1 MRKHAIRSKCSL
13 GLKINL
19 QKQRHLRIPTER
31 KRVHV
36 SSLSPR
42 RHFSV
47 GFSLYDVYERFR
59 HRMIS
64 RLVFPS
70 NKHFEYSQRFAS
82 LRTCYWQ
89 HSCSG
94 CDLPPVNTL
103 FQPAIDHSAPRRL
116 EAVDHAEGIEETVSL
131 WNILFVIR

>member
-1 MRKHAIRSKCSL
+1 MV
-13 GLKINL
+13 
-19 QKQRHLRIPTER
+19 P
-31 KRVHV
+31 
-36 SSLSPR
+36 
-42 RHFSV
+42 
-47 GFSLYDVYERFR
+47 
-59 HRMIS
+59 

-70 NKHFEYSQRFAS
+70 NKRFEYSKRFAS
-82 LRTCYWQ
+82 LLTCYWQ

>member
-1 MRKHAIRSKCSL
+1 
-13 GLKINL
+13 
-19 QKQRHLRIPTER
+19 
-31 KRVHV
+31 
-36 SSLSPR
+36 
-42 RHFSV
+42 
-47 GFSLYDVYERFR
+47 
-59 HRMIS
+59 MIS

-103 FQPAIDHSAPRRL
+103 FQPAIHHPASRRL
-116 EAVDHAEGIEETVSL
+116 EAVDHAEGFEETIDI
-131 WNILFVIR
+131 WNILFVTR

>member
-1 MRKHAIRSKCSL
+1 M
-13 GLKINL
+13 
-19 QKQRHLRIPTER
+19 
-31 KRVHV
+31 

-42 RHFSV
+42 RHFPV

-59 HRMIS
+59 HRMVS

-82 LRTCYWQ
+82 LRTYYWQ
-89 HSCSG
+89 HSCSE

-103 FQPAIDHSAPRRL
+103 FQPAIDHPASRRL
-116 EAVDHAEGIEETVSL
+116 EAVDHTEGFEETVDI
-131 WNILFVIR
+131 WDILFVTR